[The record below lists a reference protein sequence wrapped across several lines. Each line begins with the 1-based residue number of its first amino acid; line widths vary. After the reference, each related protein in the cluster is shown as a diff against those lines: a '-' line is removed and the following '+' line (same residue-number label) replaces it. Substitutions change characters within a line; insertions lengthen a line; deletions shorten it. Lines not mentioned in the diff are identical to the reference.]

1 MREGQRLT
9 EKERRDRKERTSDAA
24 RELIEVERAERDEK
38 TARLREKRLKAEI
51 PCATPAPKKKRKKGA
66 RCATFCEA

>member
-24 RELIEVERAERDEK
+24 RELMEVERVARDAK
-38 TARLREKRLKAEI
+38 AARLREQRLKAEI
-51 PCATPAPKKKRKKGA
+51 PCARPAPKNKRKKAG
-66 RCATFCEA
+66 R